1 MVPPKSQR
9 YELHRGE
16 CMIPLKSQRYDLQRG
31 ECMVPPK
38 SRGNLEGEWCPRRA
52 NVFSRVNG
60 YRRTVN
66 VQYFR
71 RVNRTTF
78 EGSIVPQK
86 IKHAPRSIISIPQ
99 RAVNGTTERALVTS
113 ERSEW

>member
-60 YRRTVN
+60 TAEQSMYMLGGDSTARP
-66 VQYFR
+66 
-71 RVNRTTF
+71 
-78 EGSIVPQK
+78 EI
-86 IKHAPRSIISIPQ
+86 Q
-99 RAVNGTTERALVTS
+99 R
-113 ERSEW
+113 